1 MKKSLSN
8 TATKRVL
15 TALTAVLALSAHA
28 NDSATPTRLIL
39 GYAPG
44 GAMDAF
50 TRIVADGLKKH
61 ITGPIIVEN
70 KPGAS
75 ARLAIS
81 FAKRAAPDGKT
92 ILISSAPLFTV
103 FPYTYKNPGY
113 DADKDVIPVAHLA
126 DIPLVLS
133 VGAQKSYQTTK
144 DYLDWV
150 RKTPK
155 DSGIGLV
162 TLGGPTHFGV
172 LSLNKA
178 AGIDL
183 IPTAYKGAAPM
194 LTDEIGGTLP
204 AGIDAIASKMEL
216 YKAGRIRFLGVS
228 GTKRSTIVPDVPT
241 LLESGAPGFEMA
253 SSWYAA
259 FVPAGT
265 SPEMVSK
272 LEKALISV
280 VNDKEVK
287 EKLAR
292 LGVEGTGLSKEELR
306 QQIVTQRQV
315 WKPLVESS
323 GFTAE

>member
-1 MKKSLSN
+1 MKKNLYRL
-8 TATKRVL
+8 ACKPL
-15 TALTAVLALSAHA
+15 LIALAAASAMNA
-28 NDSATPTRLIL
+28 SAEDNKSATRIVL

-44 GAMDAF
+44 GAMDTF

-61 ITGPIIVEN
+61 ISGPIIVEN

-75 ARLAIS
+75 ARLALNQV
-81 FAKRAAPDGKT
+81 KRAPPDGKT

-103 FPYTYKNPGY
+103 FPYTYKNLGY
-113 DADKDVIPVAHLA
+113 DADKDVMPVAHLA

-133 VGAQKSYQTTK
+133 VGTQQKYQTTRE
-144 DYLDWV
+144 YLDWV
-150 RKTPK
+150 KKTPK

-162 TLGGPTHFGV
+162 TLGGPTQFGI

-178 AGIDL
+178 VGIDL

-194 LTDEIGGTLP
+194 LTDEIGGVLP
-204 AGIDAIASKMEL
+204 AGIDAVASKMEL

-228 GTKRSTIVPDVPT
+228 GTKRSTVVPEVPT
-241 LLESGAPGFEMA
+241 LQESGAPGFEMA

-265 SPEMVSK
+265 PPEIVSK

-287 EKLAR
+287 EKLVK
-292 LGVEGTGLSKEELR
+292 LGVEGTGWSKEELR
-306 QQIVTQRQV
+306 QQILQQRKV
-315 WKPLVESS
+315 WKPIVEES
-323 GFTAE
+323 GFVAE